1 MEVQAWV
8 AVAVGVM
15 AILSGLY
22 AAVRFIVRSI
32 MAEIGPEANGASIK
46 EQVNRL
52 VPGIHILLFYSVG
65 KEVEMGCGQMRALHD
80 QASAPSRR

>member
-1 MEVQAWV
+1 M

-22 AAVRFIVRSI
+22 AAVKFIVRSI
-32 MAEIGPEANGASIK
+32 MAEIGPQANGASIK

-52 VPGIHILLFYSVG
+52 EARLDHIYTILL
-65 KEVEMGCGQMRALHD
+65 ER
-80 QASAPSRR
+80 

>member
-1 MEVQAWV
+1 MGVQAWV
-8 AVAVGVM
+8 ALVVGVM

-32 MAEIGPEANGASIK
+32 MLEIGPKANGASLK

-52 VPGIHILLFYSVG
+52 EQRLDHIYTILL
-65 KEVEMGCGQMRALHD
+65 ER
-80 QASAPSRR
+80 

>member
-1 MEVQAWV
+1 M

-32 MAEIGPEANGASIK
+32 MAEIGPQANGASIK

-52 VPGIHILLFYSVG
+52 EARLDHIYTILL
-65 KEVEMGCGQMRALHD
+65 ER
-80 QASAPSRR
+80 

>member
-1 MEVQAWV
+1 MEAQAWV
-8 AVAVGVM
+8 AVIVGVM

-32 MAEIGPEANGASIK
+32 MAEIGPQANGASIK

-52 VPGIHILLFYSVG
+52 EARLDHIYTILL
-65 KEVEMGCGQMRALHD
+65 ER
-80 QASAPSRR
+80 

>member
-1 MEVQAWV
+1 MGVEAWV

-22 AAVRFIVRSI
+22 SSVRFIVRAI
-32 MAEIGPEANGASIK
+32 MSEIGPKANGTSLK

-52 VPGIHILLFYSVG
+52 EQRLDHIYTILL
-65 KEVEMGCGQMRALHD
+65 ER
-80 QASAPSRR
+80 

>member
-1 MEVQAWV
+1 MEFQAWV

-22 AAVRFIVRSI
+22 AVARFIVRSI
-32 MAEIGPEANGASIK
+32 MAEIGPEANGKSLK

-52 VPGIHILLFYSVG
+52 EARLDHIYTILL
-65 KEVEMGCGQMRALHD
+65 ER
-80 QASAPSRR
+80 